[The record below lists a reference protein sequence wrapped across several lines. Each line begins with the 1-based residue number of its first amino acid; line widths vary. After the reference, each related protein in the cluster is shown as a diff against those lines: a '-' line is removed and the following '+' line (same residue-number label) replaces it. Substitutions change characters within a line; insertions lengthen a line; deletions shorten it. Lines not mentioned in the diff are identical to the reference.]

1 MPLLLAIHKASQ
13 AGYAGSMTV
22 LEGALA
28 DRDSWSAIG
37 RCPVER
43 AMKAVGT
50 RNAMLIMR
58 EAHYGTTRF
67 DDFAERV
74 GITEA
79 AASARLRDLV
89 DAGLLAKQPYQEPGS
104 RTRHEY
110 VLTPAGTDLLPVVI
124 GLFEWGQTHTGRK
137 KPSAMQPVHHG
148 CGADAHV
155 AIRCTKGHEVPSDEL
170 GLRLRSRP
178 AGLTPA

>member
-1 MPLLLAIHKASQ
+1 MA
-13 AGYAGSMTV
+13 V
-22 LEGALA
+22 LEGVLA
-28 DRDSWSAIG
+28 DRDTWSAIG
-37 RCPVER
+37 VCPVER

-58 EAHYGTTRF
+58 EAHYGTRRF
-67 DDFAERV
+67 DDFAARV

-89 DAGLLAKQPYQEPGS
+89 DAGLLEKQPYQEPGA

-124 GLFEWGQTHTGRK
+124 ALFEWGQAHTGR

-155 AIRCTKGHEVPSDEL
+155 SLRCTAGHEVPPEEL
-170 GLRLRSRP
+170 GLRIRP
-178 AGLTPA
+178 RRADLTKV

>member
-1 MPLLLAIHKASQ
+1 MA
-13 AGYAGSMTV
+13 V

-28 DRDSWSAIG
+28 DRDSWSAVG
-37 RCPVER
+37 VCPVER

-58 EAHYGTTRF
+58 EAHYGTSRF

-89 DAGLLAKQPYQEPGS
+89 EAGLLAKRPYQDPGS

-110 VLTPAGTDLLPVVI
+110 VLTQAGTDLLPVVLA
-124 GLFEWGQTHTGRK
+124 LFDWGQQHTGRAT
-137 KPSAMQPVHHG
+137 AMQPVHHG
-148 CGADAHV
+148 CGAGAHV
-155 AIRCTKGHEVPSDEL
+155 TIRCTAGHDVPPAEV
-170 GLRLRSRP
+170 GLRLRPRA
-178 AGLTPA
+178 AGLTKT

>member
-1 MPLLLAIHKASQ
+1 
-13 AGYAGSMTV
+13 MTV
-22 LEGALA
+22 LEGKLA
-28 DRDSWSAIG
+28 DRDAWSAVG
-37 RCPVER
+37 HCPVER
-43 AMKAVGT
+43 AMAAVGT

-89 DAGLLAKQPYQEPGS
+89 EAGLLVKQPYREPGA

-110 VLTPAGTDLLPVVI
+110 VLTDAGRDLLPVVLA
-124 GLFEWGQTHTGRK
+124 LFAWGQQHTDGSTRL
-137 KPSAMQPVHHG
+137 QPVHRG
-148 CGADAHV
+148 CGASVDV
-155 AIRCTKGHEVPSDEL
+155 EIRCRNGHEVPAEEL
-170 GLRLRSRP
+170 GLRVRPRSGLRN
-178 AGLTPA
+178 T